1 MFPETGH
8 ISRQVGRGGGGVK
21 AISDWLG
28 REGAILLFIKKLKG
42 GSAVSGTF

>member
-8 ISRQVGRGGGGVK
+8 ISRQVGRGGVK

>member
-8 ISRQVGRGGGGVK
+8 ISRQVGRGGGVK